1 MKKIDKFNVSYQ
13 RRTIPVIWHK
23 SCLRSYIHRNHWC
36 RHKQRCLQVY
46 ICLCL
51 VKRTHFYLK
60 KIHKQWS
67 TIYIKKVNIEFNIKT
82 VDTGEKTTLCSAEF
96 HPYKFQIL
104 QIIRICHAKK
114 GKGFSK
120 PINYFIHMITYQHK
134 FCWYYPVP
142 FQLDRNTCRP
152 CWLVHTYDYIHDCR
166 HTWIWL
172 IWKNKIFDFDN
183 SKLFNSYWEFSFTG
197 IRNLKLNAM

>member
-1 MKKIDKFNVSYQ
+1 MFHTNAGRFLWFDIRAVYAVTYIGTIGVGTNNVVYKFTFVCVWWSALIFIWKKFTNNKALF
-13 RRTIPVIWHK
+13 T
-23 SCLRSYIHRNHWC
+23 L
-36 RHKQRCLQVY
+36 
-46 ICLCL
+46 
-51 VKRTHFYLK
+51 
-60 KIHKQWS
+60 
-67 TIYIKKVNIEFNIKT
+67 KKVNIEFNIKT

-120 PINYFIHMITYQHK
+120 PIKYFIHRITYQHK

>member
-1 MKKIDKFNVSYQ
+1 MFHTNAGRFLWFDIRAVYAVTYIGTIGVGTNNV
-13 RRTIPVIWHK
+13 V
-23 SCLRSYIHRNHWC
+23 
-36 RHKQRCLQVY
+36 
-46 ICLCL
+46 
-51 VKRTHFYLK
+51 
-60 KIHKQWS
+60 
-67 TIYIKKVNIEFNIKT
+67 
-82 VDTGEKTTLCSAEF
+82 
-96 HPYKFQIL
+96 YKFTFVCVWWSALIFIWKKFTNNKALFTLFTFTLFTLKNYVPQNFTHTNFKFYKL
-104 QIIRICHAKK
+104 FGFVMLKK

-120 PINYFIHMITYQHK
+120 PINYFIHRITYQHK